1 MDSGLKHIDFVG
13 VQVHSFWALR
23 FIFAWASRFK
33 CWEFSVRTFHGFQVC
48 RFLGFKIHGCLGL
61 KVE

>member
-33 CWEFSVRTFHGFQVC
+33 CWEFSVSYILWVPGV
-48 RFLGFKIHGCLGL
+48 
-61 KVE
+61 